1 MKAGFARLA
10 RTIGRI
16 EARMDTHG
24 DGQQF
29 PIARGS
35 GMLGLRT
42 AIQAVRARQIAPP
55 SPPVGTMPNAPLSP
69 LARLRADILAEQT
82 RREARGPEAYADVP
96 ATYDDE
102 PSIEEQKPCAI
113 TPQPETSNE

>member
-1 MKAGFARLA
+1 MKSGFARLA

-16 EARMDTHG
+16 EARMDANG
-24 DGQQF
+24 DGRQI

-42 AIQAVRARQIAPP
+42 AIQAVREARLIAPP
-55 SPPVGTMPNAPLSP
+55 SSPVGDTPNALLSP
-69 LARLRADILAEQT
+69 LARLRADILAEQA

-96 ATYDDE
+96 AIYDDDDE
-102 PSIEEQKPCAI
+102 PCIEERPPPI
-113 TPQPETSNE
+113 MPQPET